1 MPTIHPIHAVTY
13 AAAQAAAPP
22 AAPPA
27 DITPLIAPPYDVL
40 DEAGKARLQAR
51 DPHNIVTID
60 LPHLPAKTVG
70 PQPVYDAAADT
81 YRQWLAQGV
90 LRPLPRPAIFVYT
103 QNFTVDGRT
112 FNRRGLIANLPVQ
125 PFGPAPDAQ
134 GGIFPHEQT
143 FSGPKEDRLRLM
155 RAARCQFS
163 PIFGLYRDDLYRDDE
178 SADDDSADDDSASAG
193 GQTVGAL
200 LTAAIN
206 QRPADFVASSDDGVR
221 HEVRAI
227 DNPAAIQRFAD
238 ALAGRDVFIADG
250 HHRYT
255 TALNYLNELR
265 QSGKPIPP
273 AAEHCMFVLVAI
285 EDPGMIVLPTHR
297 LLGGMTDFRMDRFK
311 KAAAGWLR
319 IQPFDGSLAELER
332 ALPRHGPHA
341 IGLYDAA
348 QADPHQRLWLA
359 TTVAADPLA
368 QTFPQATAAW
378 RRLDVAIAQHLIVER
393 ICEPTFCPPG
403 GKVSWQFPHTL
414 ADLEAG
420 SRDGKGQLGLVMQS
434 TPLEAISQI
443 SAAGELMPQ
452 KSTFFYPKLATGL
465 VLNPLE

>member
-1 MPTIHPIHAVTY
+1 MPTIHPIPAVTY
-13 AAAQAAAPP
+13 AAAQAAA
-22 AAPPA
+22 AARSAATP

-40 DEAGKARLQAR
+40 DETAKARLQTR
-51 DPHNIVTID
+51 DEHNIVSID

-70 PQPVYDAAADT
+70 PQATYDAAAET
-81 YRQWLAQGV
+81 YRRWLAQGV
-90 LRPLPRPAIFVYT
+90 LKRLPRPAVFVYT
-103 QNFTVDGRT
+103 QTFTVNGRT

-155 RAARCQFS
+155 RASRCQFS
-163 PIFGLYRDDLYRDDE
+163 PIFGLYRDDDAAVGDLLSAASDD
-178 SADDDSADDDSASAG
+178 
-193 GQTVGAL
+193 
-200 LTAAIN
+200 
-206 QRPADFVASSDDGVR
+206 RPADFTAASDDGVR
-221 HEVRAI
+221 HEIRVIA
-227 DNPAAIQRFAD
+227 DPAAIARFAA

-255 TALNYLNELR
+255 TALNYLHELR
-265 QSGKPIPP
+265 ESGQPIPP
-273 AAEHCMFVLVAI
+273 AAQRCMFVLVAI

-311 KAAAGWLR
+311 KAAAGWLH

-332 ALPRHGPHA
+332 ALPRHSPHA

-348 QADPHQRLWLA
+348 QSDPHQRLWLA

-368 QTFPQATAAW
+368 DAFPHATAAW
-378 RRLDVAIAQHLIVER
+378 RNLDVAVAQHLIVER
-393 ICEPTFCPPG
+393 ICEPTFCPPTAGEAAGGIAGG

-420 SRDGKGQLGLVMQS
+420 SRHGKGQLGLVMQP
-434 TPLEAISQI
+434 TPLEAIGQI